1 MSPARRRQVVERV
14 RQELGVS
21 ERRACKALGIGRSG
35 VRYSPRTAPDRAA
48 LVKRMHELA
57 HKHPRYGY
65 RRVAA
70 LLRREGWRVNTK
82 RVHRLWRQEGLR
94 VPKRQRKRRRLG
106 CSANGCTRRR
116 AGRIN
121 EVWSYDFVLDQTA
134 DGRRLK
140 VLPVVDEYT
149 RECLVMAVERSL
161 TARDVVALLARLFR
175 ERGAPA
181 YLRSDNGPEFIAQ
194 AIKAWLA
201 KSGVA
206 TLYIEPGSPWEN
218 AYSES
223 FNSRL
228 ADEVLDREVFSSLRE
243 AQVLLE
249 GHRRQYNEER
259 PHSSLGYV
267 APAVYAAACRQAG
280 EGERT
285 RLACTV

>member
-1 MSPARRRQVVERV
+1 
-14 RQELGVS
+14 
-21 ERRACKALGIGRSG
+21 
-35 VRYSPRTAPDRAA
+35 
-48 LVKRMHELA
+48 
-57 HKHPRYGY
+57 
-65 RRVAA
+65 
-70 LLRREGWRVNTK
+70 
-82 RVHRLWRQEGLR
+82 
-94 VPKRQRKRRRLG
+94 
-106 CSANGCTRRR
+106 
-116 AGRIN
+116 
-121 EVWSYDFVLDQTA
+121 
-134 DGRRLK
+134 
-140 VLPVVDEYT
+140 
-149 RECLVMAVERSL
+149 MAVERSL